1 MIRSSYW
8 RCQGLPFAKIV
19 CLLWE
24 IPPLF
29 TPCLKKR
36 KNTLQKQAF
45 LAKKGFFCGVFED
58 FVLLGCFSQVA
69 DCQLKKL

>member
-1 MIRSSYW
+1 MSRLAF
-8 RCQGLPFAKIV
+8 CQNRLFA
-19 CLLWE
+19 LGNS
-24 IPPLF
+24 PTFHPM
-29 TPCLKKR
+29 LKKNE

-45 LAKKGFFCGVFED
+45 LAKKGFFCGVFGD